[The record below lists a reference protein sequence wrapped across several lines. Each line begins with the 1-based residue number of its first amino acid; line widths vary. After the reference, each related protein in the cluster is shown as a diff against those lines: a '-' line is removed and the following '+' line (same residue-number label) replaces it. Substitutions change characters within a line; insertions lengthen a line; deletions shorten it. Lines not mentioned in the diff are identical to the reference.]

1 MPCSLLYV
9 SQIAPPSPLVA
20 ARRVAGLSK
29 YLARLGYDVTVL
41 ASDLSG
47 EGEIEGA
54 RVVRTHDLITSP
66 LNWRRGHFAAL
77 SGSSQATYAPPSR
90 LESVVVPDLALATW
104 VPFALPRALRLAS
117 GGRFDCVLTTSP
129 PQSAHLIGRALRAR
143 GAPWIAELRDGWT
156 FEPHHVPWPTKLQRA
171 LDGGLEQKLL
181 SGADGL
187 VAVTK
192 PIAEDLSRR
201 LGREVAVITNGYDP
215 EEVAPVDG
223 AAGRLDPDR
232 HSLVYTGRISAG
244 RSTPRPLLEGFRELR
259 RTTPQAAERLE
270 LVFAGPLTTAER
282 EELQAADLAGS
293 VKLLGPLNRDAVLSL
308 QRQAGS
314 LLVITEGSSRRSVA
328 TGKLFEYLGAERPIL
343 VLGDRSEAA
352 RIVSEAGAGVT
363 APADDPEAIA
373 AALER
378 LPDEIAG
385 GAPSAYA
392 YPEIA
397 RSYAELV
404 ELARRR
410 AAERKSTR

>member
-328 TGKLFEYLGAERPIL
+328 TGKLFEYLAAGRPIL
-343 VLGDRSEAA
+343 VLGEETEAA
-352 RIVSEAGAGVT
+352 RIVAETGTG
-363 APADDPEAIA
+363 IA
-373 AALER
+373 ASATDPGRIATAL
-378 LPDEIAG
+378 
-385 GAPSAYA
+385 
-392 YPEIA
+392 
-397 RSYAELV
+397 AELV
-404 ELARRR
+404 EQTPNTGNAEIAQYSYASIAEKLAEVIDR
-410 AAERKSTR
+410 ACAR

>member
-1 MPCSLLYV
+1 VPCSLLYV

-47 EGEIEGA
+47 EGQIEGA

-104 VPFALPRALRLAS
+104 VPFALPRALRLARS
-117 GGRFDCVLTTSP
+117 RRFDCVLTTSP

-143 GAPWIAELRDGWT
+143 DTPWIAELRDGWT
-156 FEPHHVPWPTKLQRA
+156 FEPHHVPWPTRFQRA
-171 LDGGLEQKLL
+171 LDGGLERKLL
-181 SGADGL
+181 RRADDL
-187 VAVTK
+187 VAVTA

-201 LGREVAVITNGYDP
+201 LGRDADVITNGYDP
-215 EEVAPVDG
+215 EEEEPVDG
-223 AAGRLDPDR
+223 SDGRLDRNR

-244 RSTPRPLLEGFRELR
+244 RSTPLPLLEGFRELR
-259 RTTPQAAERLE
+259 RKSPNTAERLE
-270 LVFAGPLTTAER
+270 LVFAGPLTSAET
-282 EELQAADLAGS
+282 EELEAPDLAGS
-293 VKLLGPLNRDAVLSL
+293 VKLLGPLDRRSVLSL

-328 TGKLFEYLGAERPIL
+328 TGKLFEYLAAGRPIL
-343 VLGDRSEAA
+343 VLGEETEAA
-352 RIVSEAGAGVT
+352 RIVAETGAGIATSASDPSRIAT
-363 APADDPEAIA
+363 ALAGLLEA
-373 AALER
+373 
-378 LPDEIAG
+378 PNPS
-385 GAPSAYA
+385 GAKVDQY
-392 YPEIA
+392 
-397 RSYAELV
+397 SYASIAEK
-404 ELARRR
+404 LAEVIDR
-410 AAERKSTR
+410 ACGR